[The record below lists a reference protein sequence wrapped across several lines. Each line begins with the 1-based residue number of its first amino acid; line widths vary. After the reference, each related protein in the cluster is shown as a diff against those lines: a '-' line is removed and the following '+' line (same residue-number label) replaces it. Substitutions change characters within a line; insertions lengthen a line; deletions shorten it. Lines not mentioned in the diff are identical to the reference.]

1 MIGIV
6 AGLILGYQF
15 LDIMMQTMSED
26 NDMPTVVYLAS
37 YLYSIIGTWITSTAV
52 NYMLSGKV
60 KTICMVDALKGV
72 E

>member
-1 MIGIV
+1 
-6 AGLILGYQF
+6 
-15 LDIMMQTMSED
+15 MMQTMSED

-37 YLYSIIGTWITSTAV
+37 YLYSIIGTWITSTGV